1 MYVPGALTRG
11 RVYLAFIC
19 FCSSL
24 SSGRFENLM
33 NNKYCSNIITT
44 PPISRNIR
52 QSNKIFDMG
61 ISILGLGFP
70 LCRVSCRKLW
80 ASTLTL
86 SLSLSIPVSLSACDK
101 PAFSLFNYFSD
112 IVHIL
117 LYAHFSIIVDV
128 LED

>member
-1 MYVPGALTRG
+1 MQGALTRG

-52 QSNKIFDMG
+52 QSNNIFDMG

-70 LCRVSCRKLW
+70 FCRVSCRQLW
-80 ASTLTL
+80 AKLGEYFQADLSLTL
-86 SLSLSIPVSLSACDK
+86 FIS
-101 PAFSLFNYFSD
+101 FSLFLSRL
-112 IVHIL
+112 VHVTNQL
-117 LYAHFSIIVDV
+117 SVFSITS
-128 LED
+128 

>member
-70 LCRVSCRKLW
+70 LCRVSCRQLW

-86 SLSLSIPVSLSACDK
+86 SLSLCSCLA
-101 PAFSLFNYFSD
+101 
-112 IVHIL
+112 
-117 LYAHFSIIVDV
+117 
-128 LED
+128 